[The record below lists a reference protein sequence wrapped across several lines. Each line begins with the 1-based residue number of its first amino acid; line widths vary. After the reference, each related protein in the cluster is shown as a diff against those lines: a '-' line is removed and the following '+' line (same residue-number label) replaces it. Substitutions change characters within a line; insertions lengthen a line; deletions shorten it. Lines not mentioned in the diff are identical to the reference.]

1 MRAFVRGATVD
12 IDPISE
18 SAIRMV
24 LDQIASS
31 TGTVLSDFTPQELHD
46 LVGSLDLLTRTKQ
59 SAAGLDIES
68 SGATR
73 RQVAAADAGL
83 MAVLPAAPATGEK
96 NEGPGDSGNNPPLSP
111 GNPRA
116 IHRSKAG
123 AHPPT

>member
-68 SGATR
+68 SGATI

-83 MAVLPAAPATGEK
+83 MAFVAPATPTGGTTQ
-96 NEGPGDSGNNPPLSP
+96 GPGDIGKYQPLSH
-111 GNPRA
+111 GNTWR
-116 IHRSKAG
+116 IHCS
-123 AHPPT
+123 